1 MERGYG
7 VWLLTGVFETDVLM
21 VWHSFML
28 NPKCYYDDCFA
39 LGVPSMLSIA
49 FPWETIVSRRD
60 PVRPGVVGVCDG

>member
-1 MERGYG
+1 
-7 VWLLTGVFETDVLM
+7 M

-60 PVRPGVVGVCDG
+60 SPYVCDR